1 MKSDMLPQKLLAVLD
16 PSSTYCGWA
25 LFRGVELLAHG
36 TIKRG
41 RSGLTEYAAECAREI
56 LAAFVEHG
64 GWPHPEVWYE
74 INDRQRIPR
83 EKQKSMRKQAQGA
96 GRILQALG
104 VEGKEQPVDSKT
116 KERRGHEAS
125 LIYGVEDCPANEHE
139 LDAIAL
145 GHAIVTDP
153 KRLARLHD

>member
-1 MKSDMLPQKLLAVLD
+1 MQTRVEKTVVTLD
-16 PSSTYCGWA
+16 PRSTACGWY
-25 LFRGVELLAHG
+25 LFRGVQLLAHG

-41 RSGLTEYAAECAREI
+41 RGGLTEYAAECAREI

-64 GWPHPEVWYE
+64 GWPTPEVWYE
-74 INDRQRIPR
+74 INDRQRIPP
-83 EKQKSMRKQAQGA
+83 EKQKSMRLQAQGS

-104 VEGKEQPVDSKT
+104 VQGKEWQADSRT
-116 KERRGHEAS
+116 KELRARASS
-125 LIYGVEDCPANEHE
+125 LIYGVEDCPANEHA

-153 KRLARLHD
+153 KRLAGQA